1 MDMYETDKYIK
12 YSLFY
17 LLNFLYLIS
26 FTNSNSIFD
35 YSHSKGEE
43 LEILA
48 GSLSSRRAIIP
59 YGYTKLNICQSK
71 KITSVEDTLG
81 EILTGDSYYTTG
93 YKAKTNEDQLCK
105 VLCYNKFSENTVNIY
120 QKLIKR
126 RYFSNWVVD
135 KLPAGRIV
143 YNQET
148 KQTSLKYFNGIPL
161 GFNLD
166 GQYYIYNHL
175 QFHILLNKIDE
186 DKFNVVGFNILPM
199 SIKHDNDKPICATE
213 LKILLNNFN
222 KPPQPLNT
230 GNILFTYD
238 VIYEYSDIAY
248 ASRWDHYKPS
258 KEKIHWTGIYVSE
271 ILVALVSIFVIRI
284 LKKNLTSDIDS
295 YNYRVSRFED
305 INEYDWK
312 QVAGDVFRPPSVNIL
327 LLSSILGTGSQLL
340 SMFTITLLLGVFGF
354 MNPERRSN
362 ILNLGI
368 LFYCFCGL
376 IAGYISS
383 YFYRFWGGESW
394 LRVAIFTSSLF
405 PGTLVIGYTIVNI
418 ILTIEKSNAAVN
430 FTDILSLFFLWIFC
444 TFPLILIGSFFG
456 FKSRKLDTPCTIN
469 KIPSII
475 PSKPWYLH
483 YRYITF
489 LTGIIGFATIFIEFN
504 YIMAALWRHQI
515 YFLAIYLWIVLFLFI
530 IVVGEMTVIVVY
542 FNLCYGDYNWWWKS
556 FIIGS
561 SPVIYFILY
570 SIFYFFY
577 LKITRLSAMV
587 VYFGI
592 MGMIS
597 AMVIFI
603 CGTVSVFFSMG
614 FLNRIY
620 SKIRI
625 D

>member
-1 MDMYETDKYIK
+1 MSKI
-12 YSLFY
+12 YSYFY
-17 LLNFLYLIS
+17 FLILLYLIN
-26 FTNSNSIFD
+26 FTKSNSIFD
-35 YSHSKGEE
+35 YSHAKGED

-59 YGYTKLNICQSK
+59 YGYTKLNICQSR
-71 KITSVEDTLG
+71 KIISVEDTLG
-81 EILTGDSYYTTG
+81 EILTGESYYTTG
-93 YKAKTNEDQLCK
+93 YKAKTNEDQLCQ
-105 VLCYNKFSENTVNIY
+105 VLCYNNFSEKNIKIY
-120 QKLIKR
+120 EKLIKR
-126 RYFSNWVVD
+126 RYFSNWIVD
-135 KLPAGRIV
+135 KMPAGRIV

-148 KQTSLKYFNGIPL
+148 KQTSLKYFQGIPL
-161 GFNLD
+161 GFFID
-166 GQYYIYNHL
+166 GKIYIYNHL

-186 DKFNVVGFNILPM
+186 DKFNVVGFNVLPM
-199 SIKHDNDKPICATE
+199 SIKHDNDKPICAAE
-213 LKILLNNFN
+213 LKLLLNNFN
-222 KPPQPLNT
+222 KPFQPLEE

-238 VIYEYSDIAY
+238 VIYEYSDITY
-248 ASRWDHYKPS
+248 ATRWDHYKPS
-258 KEKIHWTGIYVSE
+258 KEKIHWAGIYISE
-271 ILVALVSIFVIRI
+271 LLVALVSIFVVII
-284 LKKNLTSDIDS
+284 LKKNIKGDIDS
-295 YNYRVSRFED
+295 YNYRVSQFEE

-312 QVAGDVFRPPSVNIL
+312 QVSGDVFRPPSVNVL
-327 LLSSILGTGSQLL
+327 LLSSIIGTGSQLL
-340 SMFTITLLLGVFGF
+340 AMFSIILFLGVLGF
-354 MNPERRSN
+354 MNPEKRGN

-376 IAGYISS
+376 FAGYIAS

-405 PGTLVIGYTIVNI
+405 PGTLVIGYIIVNI

-430 FTDILSLFFLWIFC
+430 FSDILSLFFLWIFC

-456 FKSRKLDTPCTIN
+456 FKSKKLDTPCTIN

-489 LTGIIGFATIFIEFN
+489 LTGLIGFSTIFIEFN

-515 YFLAIYLWIVLFLFI
+515 YFLAIYIWIVFFLFL
-530 IVVGEMTVIVVY
+530 IVVGEMTIIVVY

-577 LKITRLSAMV
+577 LRITRLSAMV

-603 CGTVSVFFSMG
+603 CGTVSIFFSLG